1 MAKKQLAINGGKP
14 VRPGTPI
21 PMRKVCWDEREQQA
35 VQRVFD
41 SGIFCS
47 AATSATEVKTLEQE
61 FAEYVEARHAIAFS
75 SGTTAQHAALVA
87 LGIGPGDEVIVP
99 SLTFISTPYT
109 VLLANAVPVFAD
121 VRRDTITIDPK
132 DIRKKITPRTRAVG
146 PVHWLGHPADIEAIV
161 DIADEFD
168 LQVIEDCCH
177 GPKILQNGRQ
187 VGGFGQIACWSMQQ
201 SKVFT
206 SAGEGGLATT
216 NDDALAARLRQIR
229 GHGKAQADQQTVDP
243 TRFVTSYQ
251 VTALGNNYR
260 LSEMQAAF
268 ARAQLSKL
276 DDFSARRRVAY
287 RALKHGLSDIPGL
300 KFQVQQPGAELAHS
314 YFPLLFPRETFPV
327 SVDQLVNAMHAEGVE
342 TFPMGVDELSHV
354 HPLFAEASGRAT
366 AIAYQLRGDA
376 PLPLYG
382 LGTLPVSEKLA
393 DELLLLPMHPDL
405 TSTEVEEVIEAVRKV
420 AAAYRQ

>member
-1 MAKKQLAINGGKP
+1 MKEQLAIYGGQP
-14 VRPGTPI
+14 VRPGQPI
-21 PMRKVCWDEREQQA
+21 SMRKVCWDSLEQQA
-35 VQRVFD
+35 VQRVFE
-41 SGIFCS
+41 SGVFCS
-47 AATSATEVKTLEQE
+47 AATAATEVKALEQE
-61 FAEYVEARHAIAFS
+61 FAHYVEARHAIAFS

-99 SLTFISTPYT
+99 SLTFISAAYT

-121 VRRDTITIDPK
+121 VRRDTITIDPE
-132 DIRKKITPRTRAVG
+132 DIQKKITPRTRAVG
-146 PVHWLGHPADIEAIV
+146 PVHWLGHPADIEAIMGV
-161 DIADEFD
+161 AAKFD
-168 LQVIEDCCH
+168 LMVIEDCCH
-177 GPKILQNGRQ
+177 GPKIAQNGRQ
-187 VGGFGQIACWSMQQ
+187 VGSFGQIACWSMQQ

-216 NDDALAARLRQIR
+216 NDDALARRLRQVR
-229 GHGKAQADQQTVDP
+229 GHGKAQSEAQALDRS
-243 TRFVTSYQ
+243 RFTSSYR

-276 DDFSARRRVAY
+276 DDFSARRQVAY
-287 RALKHGLSDIPGL
+287 RALRNGLSDIPGL
-300 KFQVQQPGAELAHS
+300 EFQVQQPGAELAYS
-314 YFPLLFPRETFPV
+314 YFPLLFPQETFPV
-327 SVDQLVNAMHAEGVE
+327 SVDQLVTALYAEGVE
-342 TFPMGVDELSHV
+342 TLPMGVDELSHV
-354 HPLFAEASGRAT
+354 HPLFADPSGRAT
-366 AIAYQLRGDA
+366 AIAYQLRADA

-405 TSTEVEEVIEAVRKV
+405 ASTEIEEIIEAIRKI